1 MGRIAVKDLLLVGS
15 IPFDTSEEVFRAV
28 SASGIAE
35 ALPCIPDGE
44 VGERLGWI
52 VRLSYR
58 LYHGH
63 PDIETR
69 S

>member
-1 MGRIAVKDLLLVGS
+1 MGRIAVKDLLLVGG